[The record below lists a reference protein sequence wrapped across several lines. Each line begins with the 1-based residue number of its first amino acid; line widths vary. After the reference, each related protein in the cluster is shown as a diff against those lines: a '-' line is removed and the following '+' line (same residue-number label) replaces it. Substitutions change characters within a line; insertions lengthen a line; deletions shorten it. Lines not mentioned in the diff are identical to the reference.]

1 MTFYN
6 TVKDIT
12 ETVNVTQ
19 SYSLQINTSS
29 SDMSSVV
36 RPTPSIIITEVSE
49 TVLYTS
55 SQISSIYSSKP
66 SKSSDVPNLSVTKTE
81 SMQKSV
87 STFSSLNFTT
97 ATHSTHNIEIT
108 ISSPP
113 LHNNDSNKGIYIAR

>member
-55 SQISSIYSSKP
+55 SQINSIYS
-66 SKSSDVPNLSVTKTE
+66 SKSSDVPNLSVTKIE
-81 SMQKSV
+81 STQKSV

-113 LHNNDSNKGIYIAR
+113 LHNNDSNKGIYIATV